1 MQGIMKM
8 YNIGQDT
15 KFELGGDKETSYM
28 FELGFHPKYH
38 GECEPWAT
46 QIKDEIAE
54 LFELVSH
61 LIIEKLIPA
70 VEKKG
75 ELVK

>member
-1 MQGIMKM
+1 MKKKCEHE
-8 YNIGQDT
+8 GRRRRP
-15 KFELGGDKETSYM
+15 FSEG
-28 FELGFHPKYH
+28 P

-61 LIIEKLIPA
+61 LIIKKLIPA